1 MAVLFVLLFVLL
13 GLLSR
18 CICWLPNTY
27 ISPLVSPRM
36 HSLLYSFQPLDGGS
50 IVLELDMLKK
60 LYIMSHSRDIF
71 RKDIHAKND
80 TAWRVK

>member
-1 MAVLFVLLFVLL
+1 
-13 GLLSR
+13 
-18 CICWLPNTY
+18 
-27 ISPLVSPRM
+27 
-36 HSLLYSFQPLDGGS
+36 
-50 IVLELDMLKK
+50 MLKK